1 MRKFT
6 IVTSMVALVGALL
19 APTNANAALRV
30 PKTSWP
36 VCTTAAQD
44 FCVESVSVSL
54 NAGPA
59 IPLTWVATGVA
70 TPVTAAPAA
79 PAAPAPAASDTST
92 AAPAASDTST
102 AAPAATDTSTA
113 APAPVA
119 APAAPVIP
127 AQLAQ
132 TEASPR
138 AGITG
143 RWTHE
148 NWAVNGLAVYGYDGL
163 YINAKTANEF
173 VNWVMIDVLPVKVDA
188 TNKTSMAGQ
197 VGANTYQAPLDRD
210 IFVSIK
216 VRVGPFKNGV
226 SVSIANDISVD
237 ATGDATRNTLLVEGS
252 PVSTSLQASTKQCEG
267 ETGKASANTVQM
279 LVVIVPSNDDA
290 SGFGIDGI
298 SGEMSVAS
306 NGGCKLSTPV
316 WNAENKTMVWTVAAP
331 HFAADGVTENIG
343 FYKARI
349 PAADAKLLWGLE
361 NANDA
366 ATALVVSV
374 TSDAGGTNIGQKNIT
389 VKNNVIFIN
398 VTGFKYSQPKLT
410 VMMNKNYK
418 PVAAKAAP
426 AKVAAKAPAKA
437 AAKAAAKK
445 KVKVITCVKGKVTKK
460 ITKATCPSGYKKK

>member
-6 IVTSMVALVGALL
+6 IVTSMIALVGALL
-19 APTNANAALRV
+19 TPTTANAALRV

-54 NAGPA
+54 NAGAA
-59 IPLTWVATGVA
+59 IPLTWVASGTA
-70 TPVTAAPAA
+70 TPVTAAPVA
-79 PAAPAPAASDTST
+79 PAAPATADTKTVAPAAADTKT
-92 AAPAASDTST
+92 AAP
-102 AAPAATDTSTA
+102 
-113 APAPVA
+113 

-127 AQLAQ
+127 TPLAT

-138 AGITG
+138 AGIDG

-197 VGANTYQAPLDRD
+197 VGANTYQAPLDRN

-216 VRVGPFKNGV
+216 VRVGAFKNGV

-267 ETGKASANTVQM
+267 ETGKATASTVQM
-279 LVVIVPSNDDA
+279 LVIIVPSNDDA

-316 WNAENKTMVWTVAAP
+316 WNAETKSMVWTVAAP
-331 HFAADGVTENIG
+331 HFAPDGVTENIG

-349 PAADAKLLWGLE
+349 PAADAKLLWGLQ

-366 ATALVVSV
+366 ATALEVSV
-374 TSDAGGTNIGQKNIT
+374 TSDAGGTNVGQKNIT

-418 PVAAKAAP
+418 PGAASAAP
-426 AKVAAKAPAKA
+426 AKKVAPK
-437 AAKAAAKK
+437 
-445 KVKVITCVKGKVTKK
+445 KVITCVKGKVTKK
-460 ITKATCPSGYKKK
+460 VSTAACPSGYKKK

>member
-1 MRKFT
+1 VRKFT
-6 IVTSMVALVGALL
+6 IVTSMIALVGALL
-19 APTNANAALRV
+19 TPTTANAALRV

-54 NAGPA
+54 NAGAA
-59 IPLTWVATGVA
+59 IPLTWVASGTA
-70 TPVTAAPAA
+70 TPVTAAPVA
-79 PAAPAPAASDTST
+79 PAAPATADTKT
-92 AAPAASDTST
+92 VAPAAADTKT
-102 AAPAATDTSTA
+102 ATP
-113 APAPVA
+113 

-127 AQLAQ
+127 TPLAT

-138 AGITG
+138 AGIDG

-197 VGANTYQAPLDRD
+197 VGANTYQAPLDRN

-267 ETGKASANTVQM
+267 ETGKATASTVQM
-279 LVVIVPSNDDA
+279 LVIIVPSNDDA

-316 WNAENKTMVWTVAAP
+316 WNAETKSMVWTVAAP
-331 HFAADGVTENIG
+331 HFAPDGVTENIG

-349 PAADAKLLWGLE
+349 PAADAKLLWGLQ

-366 ATALVVSV
+366 ATALEVSV
-374 TSDAGGTNIGQKNIT
+374 TSDAGGTNVGQKNIT

-418 PVAAKAAP
+418 PGAASAAP
-426 AKVAAKAPAKA
+426 AKKVAPK
-437 AAKAAAKK
+437 
-445 KVKVITCVKGKVTKK
+445 KVITCVKGKVTKK
-460 ITKATCPSGYKKK
+460 VSTAACPSGYKKK

>member
-1 MRKFT
+1 M
-6 IVTSMVALVGALL
+6 IALVGALL
-19 APTNANAALRV
+19 TPTTANAALRV

-54 NAGPA
+54 NAGAA
-59 IPLTWVATGVA
+59 IPLTWVASGTA
-70 TPVTAAPAA
+70 TPVTAAPVA
-79 PAAPAPAASDTST
+79 PAAPATADTKT
-92 AAPAASDTST
+92 VAPAAADTKT
-102 AAPAATDTSTA
+102 ATP
-113 APAPVA
+113 

-127 AQLAQ
+127 TPLAT

-138 AGITG
+138 AGIDG

-197 VGANTYQAPLDRD
+197 VGANTYQAPLDRN

-267 ETGKASANTVQM
+267 ETGKATASTVQM
-279 LVVIVPSNDDA
+279 LVIIVPSNDDA

-316 WNAENKTMVWTVAAP
+316 WNAETKSMVWTVAAP
-331 HFAADGVTENIG
+331 HFAPDGVTENIG

-349 PAADAKLLWGLE
+349 PAADAKLLWGLQ

-366 ATALVVSV
+366 ATALEVSV
-374 TSDAGGTNIGQKNIT
+374 TSDAGGTNVGQKNIT

-418 PVAAKAAP
+418 PGAASAAP
-426 AKVAAKAPAKA
+426 AKKVAPK
-437 AAKAAAKK
+437 
-445 KVKVITCVKGKVTKK
+445 KVITCVKGKVTKK
-460 ITKATCPSGYKKK
+460 VSTAACPSGYKKK

>member
-1 MRKFT
+1 VKKFT
-6 IVTSMVALVGALL
+6 IVVSMVALVGALIT
-19 APTNANAALRV
+19 PTSANAALRV

-54 NAGPA
+54 NAGAA
-59 IPLTWVATGVA
+59 IPLTWVASGTA
-70 TPVTAAPAA
+70 TPVTAAPVA
-79 PAAPAPAASDTST
+79 PAAPATADTKTVAPAAADTKT
-92 AAPAASDTST
+92 AAP
-102 AAPAATDTSTA
+102 
-113 APAPVA
+113 

-127 AQLAQ
+127 TPLAT

-138 AGITG
+138 AGIDG

-197 VGANTYQAPLDRD
+197 VGANTYQAPLDRN

-267 ETGKASANTVQM
+267 ETGKATASTVQM
-279 LVVIVPSNDDA
+279 LVIIVPSNDDA

-316 WNAENKTMVWTVAAP
+316 WNAETKSMVWTVAAP
-331 HFAADGVTENIG
+331 HFAPDGVTENIG

-349 PAADAKLLWGLE
+349 PAADAKLLWGLQ

-366 ATALVVSV
+366 ATALEVSV
-374 TSDAGGTNIGQKNIT
+374 TSDAGGTNVGQKNIT

-418 PVAAKAAP
+418 PGAASAAP
-426 AKVAAKAPAKA
+426 AKKVAPK
-437 AAKAAAKK
+437 
-445 KVKVITCVKGKVTKK
+445 KVITCVKGKVTKK
-460 ITKATCPSGYKKK
+460 VSTAACPSGYKKK

>member
-1 MRKFT
+1 M
-6 IVTSMVALVGALL
+6 IALVGALL
-19 APTNANAALRV
+19 TPTTANAALRV

-54 NAGPA
+54 NAGAA
-59 IPLTWVATGVA
+59 IPLTWVASGTA
-70 TPVTAAPAA
+70 TPVTTAPVAPAA
-79 PAAPAPAASDTST
+79 PATADTKTVAPAAADTKT
-92 AAPAASDTST
+92 AVAAP
-102 AAPAATDTSTA
+102 
-113 APAPVA
+113 

-127 AQLAQ
+127 TPLAT

-138 AGITG
+138 AGIDG

-197 VGANTYQAPLDRD
+197 VGANTYQAPLDRN

-267 ETGKASANTVQM
+267 ETGKATASTVQM
-279 LVVIVPSNDDA
+279 LVIIVPSNDDA

-316 WNAENKTMVWTVAAP
+316 WNAETKSMVWTVAAP
-331 HFAADGVTENIG
+331 HFAPDGVTENIG

-349 PAADAKLLWGLE
+349 PAADAKLLWGLQ

-366 ATALVVSV
+366 ATALEVSV
-374 TSDAGGTNIGQKNIT
+374 TSDAGGTNVGQKNIT

-418 PVAAKAAP
+418 PGAASAAP
-426 AKVAAKAPAKA
+426 AKKVAPK
-437 AAKAAAKK
+437 
-445 KVKVITCVKGKVTKK
+445 KVITCVKGKVTKK
-460 ITKATCPSGYKKK
+460 VSTAACPSGYKKK

>member
-1 MRKFT
+1 M
-6 IVTSMVALVGALL
+6 IALVGALL
-19 APTNANAALRV
+19 TPTTANAALRV

-54 NAGPA
+54 NAGAA
-59 IPLTWVATGVA
+59 IPLTWVASGTA
-70 TPVTAAPAA
+70 TPVTAAPVA
-79 PAAPAPAASDTST
+79 PAAPATADTKTVAPAAADTKT
-92 AAPAASDTST
+92 AAP
-102 AAPAATDTSTA
+102 
-113 APAPVA
+113 

-127 AQLAQ
+127 TPLAT

-138 AGITG
+138 AGIDG

-197 VGANTYQAPLDRD
+197 VGANTYQAPLDRN

-216 VRVGPFKNGV
+216 VRVGAFKNGV

-267 ETGKASANTVQM
+267 ETGKATASTVQM
-279 LVVIVPSNDDA
+279 LVIIVPSNDDA

-316 WNAENKTMVWTVAAP
+316 WNAETKSMVWTVAAP
-331 HFAADGVTENIG
+331 HFAPDGVTENIG

-349 PAADAKLLWGLE
+349 PAADAKLLWGLQ

-366 ATALVVSV
+366 ATALEVSV
-374 TSDAGGTNIGQKNIT
+374 TSDAGGTNVGQKNIT

-418 PVAAKAAP
+418 PGAASAAP
-426 AKVAAKAPAKA
+426 AKKVAPK
-437 AAKAAAKK
+437 
-445 KVKVITCVKGKVTKK
+445 KVITCVKGKVTKK
-460 ITKATCPSGYKKK
+460 VSTAACPSGYKKK

>member
-1 MRKFT
+1 VRKFT
-6 IVTSMVALVGALL
+6 IVVSMVALVGALL
-19 APTNANAALRV
+19 TPTSANAALRV

-54 NAGPA
+54 NAGAA
-59 IPLTWVATGVA
+59 IPLTWVASGTA
-70 TPVTAAPAA
+70 TPVTAAPVA
-79 PAAPAPAASDTST
+79 PAAPATADTKTVAPAAADTKT
-92 AAPAASDTST
+92 AAP
-102 AAPAATDTSTA
+102 
-113 APAPVA
+113 

-127 AQLAQ
+127 TPLAT

-138 AGITG
+138 AGIDG

-197 VGANTYQAPLDRD
+197 VGANTYQAPLDRN

-216 VRVGPFKNGV
+216 VRVGAFKNGV

-267 ETGKASANTVQM
+267 ETGKATASTVQM
-279 LVVIVPSNDDA
+279 LVIIVPSNDDA

-316 WNAENKTMVWTVAAP
+316 WNAETKSMVWTVAAP
-331 HFAADGVTENIG
+331 HFAPDGVTENIG

-349 PAADAKLLWGLE
+349 PAADAKLLWGLQ

-366 ATALVVSV
+366 ATALEVSV
-374 TSDAGGTNIGQKNIT
+374 TSDAGGTNVGQKNIT

-418 PVAAKAAP
+418 PGAASAAP
-426 AKVAAKAPAKA
+426 AKKVAPK
-437 AAKAAAKK
+437 
-445 KVKVITCVKGKVTKK
+445 KVITCVKGKVTKK
-460 ITKATCPSGYKKK
+460 VSTAACPSGYKKK

>member
-6 IVTSMVALVGALL
+6 IVTSMIALVGALL
-19 APTNANAALRV
+19 TPTTANAALRV

-54 NAGPA
+54 NAGAA
-59 IPLTWVATGVA
+59 IPLTWVASGTA
-70 TPVTAAPAA
+70 TPVTAAPA
-79 PAAPAPAASDTST
+79 PAAPAT
-92 AAPAASDTST
+92 
-102 AAPAATDTSTA
+102 TDTSTVAPAAADTKTA
-113 APAPVA
+113 AP

-127 AQLAQ
+127 TPLAT

-138 AGITG
+138 AGIDG

-197 VGANTYQAPLDRD
+197 VGANTYQAPLDRN

-267 ETGKASANTVQM
+267 ETGKATASTVQM
-279 LVVIVPSNDDA
+279 LVIIVPSNDDA

-316 WNAENKTMVWTVAAP
+316 WNAETKSMVWTVAAP
-331 HFAADGVTENIG
+331 HFAPDGVTENIG

-349 PAADAKLLWGLE
+349 PAADAKLLWGLQ

-366 ATALVVSV
+366 ATALEVSV
-374 TSDAGGTNIGQKNIT
+374 TSDAGGTNVGQKNIT

-418 PVAAKAAP
+418 PGAASAAP
-426 AKVAAKAPAKA
+426 AKKVAPK
-437 AAKAAAKK
+437 
-445 KVKVITCVKGKVTKK
+445 KVITCVKGKVTKK
-460 ITKATCPSGYKKK
+460 VSTAACPSGYKKK

>member
-1 MRKFT
+1 M
-6 IVTSMVALVGALL
+6 IALVGALL
-19 APTNANAALRV
+19 TPTTANAALRV

-36 VCTTAAQD
+36 VCTTADQD
-44 FCVESVSVSL
+44 FCIESVSVSL
-54 NAGPA
+54 NAGAA
-59 IPLTWVATGVA
+59 IPLTWVASGTA
-70 TPVTAAPAA
+70 TPVTAV
-79 PAAPAPAASDTST
+79 AAPAPAASPAASPDPS
-92 AAPAASDTST
+92 ASASPAPSASASASPAPAA
-102 AAPAATDTSTA
+102 AP
-113 APAPVA
+113 

-138 AGITG
+138 AGIDG

-148 NWAVNGLAVYGYDGL
+148 SWAAKGLAVYGYDGL

-197 VGANTYQAPLDRD
+197 VGANTYQAPLDRNL
-210 IFVSIK
+210 FVSIK
-216 VRVGPFKNGV
+216 VRVGAFKNGV
-226 SVSIANDISVD
+226 SVSVANDISVD
-237 ATGDATRNTLLVEGS
+237 ASGDATRNTLLVEGS

-267 ETGKASANTVQM
+267 ETGKATANTVQM
-279 LVVIVPSNDDA
+279 LVIIVPSNDDA

-316 WNAENKTMVWTVAAP
+316 WNAETKSMVWTVASP
-331 HFAADGVTENIG
+331 HFAADGVTENVG

-349 PAADAKLLWGLE
+349 PAADAKLLWGLQ
-361 NANDA
+361 NAADA
-366 ATALVVSV
+366 ATALEVVV
-374 TSDAGGTNIGQKNIT
+374 TSDAGGTNVGQKNIT
-389 VKNNVIFIN
+389 VKNNVIYIN

-418 PVAAKAAP
+418 PGAAKAAP
-426 AKVAAKAPAKA
+426 AKAVAPKT
-437 AAKAAAKK
+437 
-445 KVKVITCVKGKVTKK
+445 VKVITCVKGKVTKK
-460 ITKATCPSGYKKK
+460 VTTAACPAGYKKK

>member
-1 MRKFT
+1 VRKFT
-6 IVTSMVALVGALL
+6 IVTSMIALVGALL
-19 APTNANAALRV
+19 TPTTANAALRV

-54 NAGPA
+54 NAGAA
-59 IPLTWVATGVA
+59 IPLTWVASGTA
-70 TPVTAAPAA
+70 TPVTAAPVA
-79 PAAPAPAASDTST
+79 PAAPATADTKTVAPAAADTKT
-92 AAPAASDTST
+92 AAP
-102 AAPAATDTSTA
+102 
-113 APAPVA
+113 

-127 AQLAQ
+127 TPLAT

-138 AGITG
+138 AGIDG

-197 VGANTYQAPLDRD
+197 VGANAYQAPLDRN

-216 VRVGPFKNGV
+216 VRVGAFKNGV

-267 ETGKASANTVQM
+267 ETGKATASTVQM
-279 LVVIVPSNDDA
+279 LVIIVPSNDDA

-316 WNAENKTMVWTVAAP
+316 WNAETKSMVWTVAAP
-331 HFAADGVTENIG
+331 HFAPDGVTENIG

-349 PAADAKLLWGLE
+349 PAADAKLLWGLQ

-366 ATALVVSV
+366 ATALEVSV
-374 TSDAGGTNIGQKNIT
+374 TSDAGGTNVGQKNIT

-418 PVAAKAAP
+418 PGAASAAP
-426 AKVAAKAPAKA
+426 AKKVAPK
-437 AAKAAAKK
+437 
-445 KVKVITCVKGKVTKK
+445 KVITCVKGKVTKK
-460 ITKATCPSGYKKK
+460 VSTAACPSGYKKK

>member
-1 MRKFT
+1 M
-6 IVTSMVALVGALL
+6 IALVGALL
-19 APTNANAALRV
+19 TPTTANAALRV

-54 NAGPA
+54 NAGAA
-59 IPLTWVATGVA
+59 IPLTWVASGTA
-70 TPVTAAPAA
+70 TSATAAPA
-79 PAAPAPAASDTST
+79 PAAPAPADTKTVAPAAADTKT
-92 AAPAASDTST
+92 AAP
-102 AAPAATDTSTA
+102 
-113 APAPVA
+113 

-127 AQLAQ
+127 TPLAT

-138 AGITG
+138 AGIDG

-197 VGANTYQAPLDRD
+197 VGANTYQAPLDRN

-267 ETGKASANTVQM
+267 ETGKATASTVQM
-279 LVVIVPSNDDA
+279 LVIIVPSNDDA

-316 WNAENKTMVWTVAAP
+316 WNAETKSMVWTVAAP
-331 HFAADGVTENIG
+331 HFAPDGVTENIG

-349 PAADAKLLWGLE
+349 PAADAKLLWGLQ

-366 ATALVVSV
+366 ATALEVTV
-374 TSDAGGTNIGQKNIT
+374 TSDAGGTNVGQKNIT
-389 VKNNVIFIN
+389 VKNNVIYIN

-418 PVAAKAAP
+418 PGAANAAP
-426 AKVAAKAPAKA
+426 AKKVAPK
-437 AAKAAAKK
+437 
-445 KVKVITCVKGKVTKK
+445 KVITCVKGKVTKK
-460 ITKATCPSGYKKK
+460 VTTAACPSGYKKK

>member
-1 MRKFT
+1 VRKFT
-6 IVTSMVALVGALL
+6 IVVSMVALVGALL
-19 APTNANAALRV
+19 TPTSANAALRV

-54 NAGPA
+54 NAGAA
-59 IPLTWVATGVA
+59 IPLTWVASGTA
-70 TPVTAAPAA
+70 TPVAAAPVAPAA
-79 PAAPAPAASDTST
+79 PATADTKTVAPAAADTKT
-92 AAPAASDTST
+92 AAP
-102 AAPAATDTSTA
+102 
-113 APAPVA
+113 

-127 AQLAQ
+127 TPLAT

-138 AGITG
+138 AGIDG

-188 TNKTSMAGQ
+188 TNKTSLAGQ
-197 VGANTYQAPLDRD
+197 VGANAYQAPLDRN

-216 VRVGPFKNGV
+216 VRVGAFKNGV

-267 ETGKASANTVQM
+267 ETGKATASTVQM
-279 LVVIVPSNDDA
+279 LVIIVPSNDDA

-316 WNAENKTMVWTVAAP
+316 WNAETKSMVWTVAAP
-331 HFAADGVTENIG
+331 HFAPDGVTENIG

-349 PAADAKLLWGLE
+349 PAADAKLLWGLQ

-366 ATALVVSV
+366 ATALEVSV
-374 TSDAGGTNIGQKNIT
+374 TSDAGGTNVGQKNIT

-418 PVAAKAAP
+418 PGAASAAP
-426 AKVAAKAPAKA
+426 AKKVAPK
-437 AAKAAAKK
+437 
-445 KVKVITCVKGKVTKK
+445 KVITCVKGKVTKK
-460 ITKATCPSGYKKK
+460 VSTAACPSGYKKK

>member
-6 IVTSMVALVGALL
+6 IVVSMVALVGALL
-19 APTNANAALRV
+19 TPTSANAALRV

-54 NAGPA
+54 NAGAA
-59 IPLTWVATGVA
+59 IPLTWVASGTA
-70 TPVTAAPAA
+70 TPVAAAPVAPAA
-79 PAAPAPAASDTST
+79 PATADTKTVAPAAADTKT
-92 AAPAASDTST
+92 AAP
-102 AAPAATDTSTA
+102 
-113 APAPVA
+113 

-127 AQLAQ
+127 TPLAT

-138 AGITG
+138 AGIDG

-188 TNKTSMAGQ
+188 TNKTSLAGQ
-197 VGANTYQAPLDRD
+197 VGANTNQAPLDRN

-216 VRVGPFKNGV
+216 VRVGAFKNGV

-267 ETGKASANTVQM
+267 ETGKATASTVQM
-279 LVVIVPSNDDA
+279 LVIIVPSNDDA

-316 WNAENKTMVWTVAAP
+316 WNAETKSMVWTVAAP
-331 HFAADGVTENIG
+331 HFAPDGVTENIG

-349 PAADAKLLWGLE
+349 PAADAKLLWGLQ

-366 ATALVVSV
+366 ATALEVSV
-374 TSDAGGTNIGQKNIT
+374 TSDAGGTNVGQKNIT

-418 PVAAKAAP
+418 PGAASAAP
-426 AKVAAKAPAKA
+426 AKKVAPK
-437 AAKAAAKK
+437 
-445 KVKVITCVKGKVTKK
+445 KVITCVKGKVTKK
-460 ITKATCPSGYKKK
+460 VSTAACPSGYKKK

>member
-1 MRKFT
+1 MKKLT
-6 IVTSMVALVGALL
+6 IVASMIALVGALIT
-19 APTNANAALRV
+19 PTTANAALRV

-54 NAGPA
+54 NAGAA
-59 IPLTWVATGVA
+59 IPLTWVASGTA
-70 TPVTAAPAA
+70 TPVTAAPVA
-79 PAAPAPAASDTST
+79 PAAPAAADTKT
-92 AAPAASDTST
+92 VAPAADTKT
-102 AAPAATDTSTA
+102 A
-113 APAPVA
+113 VA

-127 AQLAQ
+127 TPLAT

-138 AGITG
+138 AGIDG

-197 VGANTYQAPLDRD
+197 VGANTYQAPLDRN

-226 SVSIANDISVD
+226 SVSVANDISVD

-267 ETGKASANTVQM
+267 ETGKATASTVQM
-279 LVVIVPSNDDA
+279 LVIIVPSNDDA

-316 WNAENKTMVWTVAAP
+316 WNAETKSMVWTVAAP
-331 HFAADGVTENIG
+331 HFAPDGVTENIG

-349 PAADAKLLWGLE
+349 PAADAKLLWGLQ

-366 ATALVVSV
+366 ATALEVSV
-374 TSDAGGTNIGQKNIT
+374 TSDAGGTNVGQKNIT

-418 PVAAKAAP
+418 PGAASAAP
-426 AKVAAKAPAKA
+426 AKKVAPK
-437 AAKAAAKK
+437 
-445 KVKVITCVKGKVTKK
+445 KVITCVKGKVTKK
-460 ITKATCPSGYKKK
+460 VSTAACPSGYKKK

>member
-6 IVTSMVALVGALL
+6 IVTSMIALVGALIT
-19 APTNANAALRV
+19 PTTANAALRV

-54 NAGPA
+54 NAGAA
-59 IPLTWVATGVA
+59 IPLTWVASGTA
-70 TPVTAAPAA
+70 TPVTAAPVA
-79 PAAPAPAASDTST
+79 PAAPAAADTKT
-92 AAPAASDTST
+92 VAPAADTKT
-102 AAPAATDTSTA
+102 A
-113 APAPVA
+113 VA

-127 AQLAQ
+127 TPLAT

-138 AGITG
+138 AGIDG

-197 VGANTYQAPLDRD
+197 VGANTYQAPLDRN

-267 ETGKASANTVQM
+267 ETGKATASTVQM
-279 LVVIVPSNDDA
+279 LVIIVPSNDDA

-316 WNAENKTMVWTVAAP
+316 WNAETKSMVWTVAAP
-331 HFAADGVTENIG
+331 HFAPDGVTENIG

-349 PAADAKLLWGLE
+349 PAADAKLLWGLQ

-366 ATALVVSV
+366 ATALEVSV
-374 TSDAGGTNIGQKNIT
+374 TSDAGGTNVGQKNIT
-389 VKNNVIFIN
+389 VKNNVIYIN

-418 PVAAKAAP
+418 PGAANAAP
-426 AKVAAKAPAKA
+426 AKKVAPK
-437 AAKAAAKK
+437 
-445 KVKVITCVKGKVTKK
+445 KVITCVKGKVTKK
-460 ITKATCPSGYKKK
+460 VTTAACPSGYKKK

>member
-6 IVTSMVALVGALL
+6 IVTAMIALVGALIT
-19 APTNANAALRV
+19 PTTANAALRV

-36 VCTTAAQD
+36 VCTTAVQD

-54 NAGPA
+54 NAGAA
-59 IPLTWVATGVA
+59 IPLTWVASGTA
-70 TPVTAAPAA
+70 TPVTAVAAPVAPVTTDTKTVAPATADTKTVAPAA
-79 PAAPAPAASDTST
+79 AP
-92 AAPAASDTST
+92 
-102 AAPAATDTSTA
+102 
-113 APAPVA
+113 

-127 AQLAQ
+127 TPLAT

-138 AGITG
+138 AGIDG

-197 VGANTYQAPLDRD
+197 VGANAYQAPLDRN

-267 ETGKASANTVQM
+267 ETGKATASTVQM
-279 LVVIVPSNDDA
+279 LVIIVPSNDDA

-316 WNAENKTMVWTVAAP
+316 WNAETKSMVWTVAAP
-331 HFAADGVTENIG
+331 HFAPDGVTENIG

-349 PAADAKLLWGLE
+349 PAADAKLLWGLQ

-366 ATALVVSV
+366 ATALEVSV
-374 TSDAGGTNIGQKNIT
+374 TSDAGGTNVGQKNIT

-418 PVAAKAAP
+418 PGAASAAP
-426 AKVAAKAPAKA
+426 AKKVAPK
-437 AAKAAAKK
+437 
-445 KVKVITCVKGKVTKK
+445 KVITCVKGKVTKK
-460 ITKATCPSGYKKK
+460 VTTAACPSGYKKK

>member
-6 IVTSMVALVGALL
+6 IVTSMIALVGALIT
-19 APTNANAALRV
+19 PTTANAALRV

-54 NAGPA
+54 NAGAA
-59 IPLTWVATGVA
+59 IPLTWVASGTA
-70 TPVTAAPAA
+70 TPVTAAPVA
-79 PAAPAPAASDTST
+79 PAAAAAADTKTVAPAAADTKT
-92 AAPAASDTST
+92 AAP
-102 AAPAATDTSTA
+102 
-113 APAPVA
+113 

-127 AQLAQ
+127 TPLAT
-132 TEASPR
+132 TEASTR
-138 AGITG
+138 AGIDG

-197 VGANTYQAPLDRD
+197 VGANAYQAPLDRN

-226 SVSIANDISVD
+226 SVSVANDISVD

-267 ETGKASANTVQM
+267 ETGKATASTVQM
-279 LVVIVPSNDDA
+279 LVIIVPSNDDA

-316 WNAENKTMVWTVAAP
+316 WNAETKSMVWTVAAP

-349 PAADAKLLWGLE
+349 PAADAKLLWGLQ

-366 ATALVVSV
+366 ATALEVSV
-374 TSDAGGTNIGQKNIT
+374 TSDAGGTNVGQKNIT
-389 VKNNVIFIN
+389 VKNNVIYIN

-418 PVAAKAAP
+418 PGAANAAP
-426 AKVAAKAPAKA
+426 AKKVAPK
-437 AAKAAAKK
+437 
-445 KVKVITCVKGKVTKK
+445 KVITCVKGKVTKK
-460 ITKATCPSGYKKK
+460 VTTAACPSGYKKK

>member
-1 MRKFT
+1 M
-6 IVTSMVALVGALL
+6 IALVGALIT
-19 APTNANAALRV
+19 PTTANAALRV

-54 NAGPA
+54 NAGAA
-59 IPLTWVATGVA
+59 IPLTWVASGTA

-79 PAAPAPAASDTST
+79 PAAPAAADTKTVVPAAADTKT
-92 AAPAASDTST
+92 VAP
-102 AAPAATDTSTA
+102 
-113 APAPVA
+113 

-127 AQLAQ
+127 TPLAT

-138 AGITG
+138 AGIDG

-197 VGANTYQAPLDRD
+197 VGANNYQAPLDRN

-267 ETGKASANTVQM
+267 ETGKATASTVQM
-279 LVVIVPSNDDA
+279 LIIIVPSNDDA

-316 WNAENKTMVWTVAAP
+316 WNAETKSMVWTVAAP
-331 HFAADGVTENIG
+331 HFAPDGVTENIG

-349 PAADAKLLWGLE
+349 PAADAKLLWGLQ

-366 ATALVVSV
+366 ATALEVSV
-374 TSDAGGTNIGQKNIT
+374 TSDAGGTNVGQKNIT

-418 PVAAKAAP
+418 PGAASAAP
-426 AKVAAKAPAKA
+426 AKKVAPK
-437 AAKAAAKK
+437 
-445 KVKVITCVKGKVTKK
+445 KVITCVKGKITKK
-460 ITKATCPSGYKKK
+460 VSTAACPSGYKKK

>member
-1 MRKFT
+1 M
-6 IVTSMVALVGALL
+6 IALVGALIT
-19 APTNANAALRV
+19 PTTANAALRV

-54 NAGPA
+54 NAGAA
-59 IPLTWVATGVA
+59 IPLTWVASGTA
-70 TPVTAAPAA
+70 TPVTAAPVA
-79 PAAPAPAASDTST
+79 PAAPAAADTKT
-92 AAPAASDTST
+92 VAPAADTKT
-102 AAPAATDTSTA
+102 A
-113 APAPVA
+113 VA

-127 AQLAQ
+127 TPLAT

-138 AGITG
+138 AGIDG

-197 VGANTYQAPLDRD
+197 VGANAYQAPLDRN

-226 SVSIANDISVD
+226 SVSVANDISVD

-267 ETGKASANTVQM
+267 ETGKATASTVQM
-279 LVVIVPSNDDA
+279 LVIIVPSNDDA

-316 WNAENKTMVWTVAAP
+316 WNAETKSMVWTVAAP
-331 HFAADGVTENIG
+331 HFAPDGVTENIG

-349 PAADAKLLWGLE
+349 PAADAKLLWGLQ

-366 ATALVVSV
+366 ATALEVSV
-374 TSDAGGTNIGQKNIT
+374 TSDAGGTNVGQKNIT
-389 VKNNVIFIN
+389 VKNNVIYIN

-418 PVAAKAAP
+418 PGAASAAP
-426 AKVAAKAPAKA
+426 AKKVAPK
-437 AAKAAAKK
+437 
-445 KVKVITCVKGKVTKK
+445 KVITCVKGKVTKK
-460 ITKATCPSGYKKK
+460 VSTAACPSGYKKK

>member
-1 MRKFT
+1 MKKFT
-6 IVTSMVALVGALL
+6 IAASLIALVGALL
-19 APTNANAALRV
+19 TPATAGAALRV

-36 VCTTAAQD
+36 VCTTADQN
-44 FCVESVSVSL
+44 FCVESVSISL
-54 NAGPA
+54 NSGAE
-59 IPLTWVATGVA
+59 IPLTWVASGAA
-70 TPVTAAPAA
+70 TPVTPVSAPAAPATPDTKTVAPAA
-79 PAAPAPAASDTST
+79 PAAPAT
-92 AAPAASDTST
+92 
-102 AAPAATDTSTA
+102 
-113 APAPVA
+113 
-119 APAAPVIP
+119 PVIP
-127 AQLAQ
+127 TPLAT
-132 TEASPR
+132 TEVSPR
-138 AGITG
+138 AGIDG

-148 NWAVNGLAVYGYDGL
+148 SWATKGLAVYGYDGL

-197 VGANTYQAPLDRD
+197 VGANTYQAPLDRN

-226 SVSIANDISVD
+226 SVSVANDISVD

-252 PVSTSLQASTKQCEG
+252 PVSTSLQANAKQCEG
-267 ETGKASANTVQM
+267 ETGKATANTVQM
-279 LVVIVPSNDDA
+279 LVIIVPSNDDA
-290 SGFGIDGI
+290 NGFGIDGI
-298 SGEMSVAS
+298 SGDMSVAS

-349 PAADAKLLWGLE
+349 PAADAKLLWGLQ

-366 ATALVVSV
+366 ATALEVSV
-374 TSDAGGTNIGQKNIT
+374 TSDAGGTNVGQKNIT
-389 VKNNVIFIN
+389 VKNNVIYIN

-418 PVAAKAAP
+418 PGAANAAP
-426 AKVAAKAPAKA
+426 AKKVAPK
-437 AAKAAAKK
+437 
-445 KVKVITCVKGKVTKK
+445 KVITCVKGKVTKK
-460 ITKATCPSGYKKK
+460 VTTAACPSGYKKK

>member
-1 MRKFT
+1 VRKFT
-6 IVTSMVALVGALL
+6 IVTSMIALVGALL
-19 APTNANAALRV
+19 TPTTANAALRV

-44 FCVESVSVSL
+44 FCIESVSVSL
-54 NAGPA
+54 NAGAA
-59 IPLTWVATGVA
+59 IPLTWVASGTA
-70 TPVTAAPAA
+70 TPVTAAPVA
-79 PAAPAPAASDTST
+79 PAAPATADTKTVAPAAADTKT
-92 AAPAASDTST
+92 AAP
-102 AAPAATDTSTA
+102 
-113 APAPVA
+113 

-127 AQLAQ
+127 TPLAT

-138 AGITG
+138 AGIDG

-197 VGANTYQAPLDRD
+197 VGANTYQAPLDRN

-267 ETGKASANTVQM
+267 ETGKATASTVQM
-279 LVVIVPSNDDA
+279 LVIIVPSNDDA

-316 WNAENKTMVWTVAAP
+316 WNAETKSMVWTVAAP
-331 HFAADGVTENIG
+331 HFAPDGVTENIG

-349 PAADAKLLWGLE
+349 PAADAKLLWGLQ

-366 ATALVVSV
+366 ATALEVSV
-374 TSDAGGTNIGQKNIT
+374 TSDAGGTNVGQKNIT

-418 PVAAKAAP
+418 PGAASAAP
-426 AKVAAKAPAKA
+426 AKKVAPK
-437 AAKAAAKK
+437 
-445 KVKVITCVKGKVTKK
+445 KVITCVKGKVTKK
-460 ITKATCPSGYKKK
+460 VSTAACPSGYKKK

>member
-1 MRKFT
+1 VKKFT
-6 IVTSMVALVGALL
+6 IVVSMVALVGALIT
-19 APTNANAALRV
+19 PTSANAALRV

-54 NAGPA
+54 NAGAA
-59 IPLTWVATGVA
+59 IPLTWVASGTA
-70 TPVTAAPAA
+70 TPVTAAPVA
-79 PAAPAPAASDTST
+79 PAAPATADTKTVAPAAADTKT
-92 AAPAASDTST
+92 AAP
-102 AAPAATDTSTA
+102 
-113 APAPVA
+113 

-127 AQLAQ
+127 TPLAT

-138 AGITG
+138 AGIDG

-197 VGANTYQAPLDRD
+197 VGANTYQAPLDRNL
-210 IFVSIK
+210 FVSIK
-216 VRVGPFKNGV
+216 VRVGAFKNGV

-267 ETGKASANTVQM
+267 ETGKATASTVQM
-279 LVVIVPSNDDA
+279 LVIIVPANDDA

-316 WNAENKTMVWTVAAP
+316 WNAETKSMVWTVAAP
-331 HFAADGVTENIG
+331 HFAPDGVTENIG

-349 PAADAKLLWGLE
+349 PAADAKLLWGLQ

-366 ATALVVSV
+366 ATALEVSV
-374 TSDAGGTNIGQKNIT
+374 TSDAGGTNVGQKNIT

-418 PVAAKAAP
+418 PGAASAAP
-426 AKVAAKAPAKA
+426 AKKVAPK
-437 AAKAAAKK
+437 
-445 KVKVITCVKGKVTKK
+445 KVITCVKGKVTKK
-460 ITKATCPSGYKKK
+460 VSTAACPSGYKKK

>member
-1 MRKFT
+1 M
-6 IVTSMVALVGALL
+6 IALVGALL
-19 APTNANAALRV
+19 TPTTANAALRV

-54 NAGPA
+54 NAGAA
-59 IPLTWVATGVA
+59 IPLTWVASGTA
-70 TPVTAAPAA
+70 TPVTAAPA
-79 PAAPAPAASDTST
+79 PAAPATADTKTVAPAAADTKT
-92 AAPAASDTST
+92 AAP
-102 AAPAATDTSTA
+102 
-113 APAPVA
+113 

-127 AQLAQ
+127 TPLAT

-138 AGITG
+138 AGIDG

-197 VGANTYQAPLDRD
+197 VGANTYQAPLDRN

-267 ETGKASANTVQM
+267 ETGKATASTVQM
-279 LVVIVPSNDDA
+279 LVIIVPSNDDA

-316 WNAENKTMVWTVAAP
+316 WNAETKSMVWTVAAP
-331 HFAADGVTENIG
+331 HFAPDGVTENIG

-349 PAADAKLLWGLE
+349 PAADAKLLWGLQ

-366 ATALVVSV
+366 ATALEVSV
-374 TSDAGGTNIGQKNIT
+374 TSDAGGTNVGQKNIT

-418 PVAAKAAP
+418 PGAASAAP
-426 AKVAAKAPAKA
+426 AKKVAPK
-437 AAKAAAKK
+437 
-445 KVKVITCVKGKVTKK
+445 KVITCVKGKVTKK
-460 ITKATCPSGYKKK
+460 VSTAACPSGYKKK

>member
-1 MRKFT
+1 M
-6 IVTSMVALVGALL
+6 IALVGALL
-19 APTNANAALRV
+19 TPTTANAALRV

-54 NAGPA
+54 NAGAA
-59 IPLTWVATGVA
+59 IPLTWVASGTA
-70 TPVTAAPAA
+70 TPVTAAPVA
-79 PAAPAPAASDTST
+79 PAAPATADTKTVAPAAADTKT
-92 AAPAASDTST
+92 AAP
-102 AAPAATDTSTA
+102 
-113 APAPVA
+113 

-127 AQLAQ
+127 TPLAT

-138 AGITG
+138 AGIDG

-197 VGANTYQAPLDRD
+197 VGANTYQAPLDRN

-267 ETGKASANTVQM
+267 ETGKATASTVQM
-279 LVVIVPSNDDA
+279 LVIIVPSNDDA

-316 WNAENKTMVWTVAAP
+316 WNAETKSMVWTVAAP
-331 HFAADGVTENIG
+331 HFAPDGVTENIG

-349 PAADAKLLWGLE
+349 PAADAKLLWGLQ

-366 ATALVVSV
+366 ATALEVSV
-374 TSDAGGTNIGQKNIT
+374 TSDASGTNVGQKNIT

-418 PVAAKAAP
+418 PGAASAAP
-426 AKVAAKAPAKA
+426 AKKVAPK
-437 AAKAAAKK
+437 
-445 KVKVITCVKGKVTKK
+445 KVITCVKGKVTKK
-460 ITKATCPSGYKKK
+460 VSTAACPSGYKKK

>member
-1 MRKFT
+1 M
-6 IVTSMVALVGALL
+6 IALVGALL
-19 APTNANAALRV
+19 TPTTANAALRV

-36 VCTTAAQD
+36 VCTTADQD
-44 FCVESVSVSL
+44 YCVESVSISI
-54 NAGPA
+54 NAGAA
-59 IPLTWVATGVA
+59 IPLTWVASGTA

-79 PAAPAPAASDTST
+79 PVAPATTDTRT
-92 AAPAASDTST
+92 AAPATTDTKT
-102 AAPAATDTSTA
+102 AAP
-113 APAPVA
+113 

-127 AQLAQ
+127 TPVAT

-138 AGITG
+138 AGIDG

-148 NWAVNGLAVYGYDGL
+148 SWAAKGLAVYGYDGL

-197 VGANTYQAPLDRD
+197 VGANTYQAPLDRN

-216 VRVGPFKNGV
+216 VRVGAFKNGV
-226 SVSIANDISVD
+226 SVSVANDISVD
-237 ATGDATRNTLLVEGS
+237 ATGDAMRNTLLVEGS

-267 ETGKASANTVQM
+267 ETGKATASTVQM
-279 LVVIVPSNDDA
+279 LVIIVPSNDDA

-316 WNAENKTMVWTVAAP
+316 WNAETKSMVWTVAAP
-331 HFAADGVTENIG
+331 HFAADGVTENVG

-349 PAADAKLLWGLE
+349 PAADAKLLWGLQ
-361 NANDA
+361 NAADA
-366 ATALVVSV
+366 ATALVVNV
-374 TSDAGGTNIGQKNIT
+374 TSDAGGTNVGQTNIT
-389 VKNNVIFIN
+389 VKNNVIYIN

-418 PVAAKAAP
+418 PGAANAAP
-426 AKVAAKAPAKA
+426 VKKVAPKT
-437 AAKAAAKK
+437 
-445 KVKVITCVKGKVTKK
+445 VKIITCVKGKVTKK
-460 ITKATCPSGYKKK
+460 VTTAACPSGYKKK

>member
-1 MRKFT
+1 MKKFT
-6 IVTSMVALVGALL
+6 IVVSMVALVGALIT
-19 APTNANAALRV
+19 PTSANAALRV

-54 NAGPA
+54 NAGAA
-59 IPLTWVATGVA
+59 IPLTWIASGTA
-70 TPVTAAPAA
+70 TPVTPVAAPATADTKTVA
-79 PAAPAPAASDTST
+79 PAAADTKT
-92 AAPAASDTST
+92 VTP
-102 AAPAATDTSTA
+102 
-113 APAPVA
+113 

-127 AQLAQ
+127 TPLAT

-138 AGITG
+138 AGIDG

-197 VGANTYQAPLDRD
+197 VGANTYQAPLDRNL
-210 IFVSIK
+210 FVSIK
-216 VRVGPFKNGV
+216 VRVGAFKNGV

-267 ETGKASANTVQM
+267 ETGKATASTVQM
-279 LVVIVPSNDDA
+279 LVIIVPSNDDA

-316 WNAENKTMVWTVAAP
+316 WNAETKSMVWTVAAP
-331 HFAADGVTENIG
+331 HYAPDGVTENIG

-349 PAADAKLLWGLE
+349 PAADAKLLWGLQ

-366 ATALVVSV
+366 ATALEVSV
-374 TSDAGGTNIGQKNIT
+374 TSDAGGTNVGQKNIT

-418 PVAAKAAP
+418 PGAASAAP
-426 AKVAAKAPAKA
+426 AKKVAPK
-437 AAKAAAKK
+437 
-445 KVKVITCVKGKVTKK
+445 KVITCVKGKVTKK
-460 ITKATCPSGYKKK
+460 VSTAACPSGYKKK

>member
-1 MRKFT
+1 M
-6 IVTSMVALVGALL
+6 IALVGALIT
-19 APTNANAALRV
+19 PTTANAALRV

-54 NAGPA
+54 NAGAA
-59 IPLTWVATGVA
+59 IPLTWVASGTA
-70 TPVTAAPAA
+70 TPVTAAPVA
-79 PAAPAPAASDTST
+79 PAAPATADTKTVAPAAADTKT
-92 AAPAASDTST
+92 AAP
-102 AAPAATDTSTA
+102 
-113 APAPVA
+113 

-127 AQLAQ
+127 TPLAT

-138 AGITG
+138 AGIDG

-197 VGANTYQAPLDRD
+197 VGANTYQAPLDRNL
-210 IFVSIK
+210 FVSIK
-216 VRVGPFKNGV
+216 VRVGAFKNGV

-267 ETGKASANTVQM
+267 ETGKATASTVQM
-279 LVVIVPSNDDA
+279 LVIIVPSNDDA

-316 WNAENKTMVWTVAAP
+316 WNAETKSMVWTVAAP
-331 HFAADGVTENIG
+331 HFAPDGVTENIG

-349 PAADAKLLWGLE
+349 PAADAKLLWGLQ
-361 NANDA
+361 NAADA
-366 ATALVVSV
+366 ATALEVSV
-374 TSDAGGTNIGQKNIT
+374 TSDAGGTNVGQKNIT

-418 PVAAKAAP
+418 PGAASAAP
-426 AKVAAKAPAKA
+426 AKKVAPKT
-437 AAKAAAKK
+437 
-445 KVKVITCVKGKVTKK
+445 VKVITCVKGKITKK
-460 ITKATCPSGYKKK
+460 VSTAACPSGYKKK

>member
-6 IVTSMVALVGALL
+6 IVTSMIALVGALIT
-19 APTNANAALRV
+19 PTTANAALRV

-54 NAGPA
+54 NAGAA
-59 IPLTWVATGVA
+59 IPLTWVASGTA
-70 TPVTAAPAA
+70 TPVT
-79 PAAPAPAASDTST
+79 
-92 AAPAASDTST
+92 
-102 AAPAATDTSTA
+102 
-113 APAPVA
+113 PVA
-119 APAAPVIP
+119 APSAAPSASASPAPSASASSTASPAPSTSPSPAPSQPAVVIP
-127 AQLAQ
+127 TPVAQ

-138 AGITG
+138 AGIDG

-197 VGANTYQAPLDRD
+197 VGANTYQAPLDRN

-226 SVSIANDISVD
+226 SVSVANDISVD
-237 ATGDATRNTLLVEGS
+237 ATGDAMRNTLLVEGA
-252 PVSTSLQASTKQCEG
+252 PVFTSIQANTKQCEG
-267 ETGKASANTVQM
+267 ETGRATANTVQM
-279 LVVIVPSNDDA
+279 LVIIVPSNDDA
-290 SGFGIDGI
+290 NGFGIDGI
-298 SGEMSVAS
+298 SGDMSVAS

-316 WNAENKTMVWTVAAP
+316 WNAESKTMVWTVAAP

-349 PAADAKLLWGLE
+349 PAADAKLLWGLQ

-366 ATALVVSV
+366 ATALEVTV
-374 TSDAGGTNIGQKNIT
+374 TSDAGGTNVGQKNIT
-389 VKNNVIFIN
+389 VKNNVIYIN
-398 VTGFKYSQPKLT
+398 VTGFKYSSPKLT

-418 PVAAKAAP
+418 PGAATAAP
-426 AKVAAKAPAKA
+426 AKAVAPKT
-437 AAKAAAKK
+437 
-445 KVKVITCVKGKVTKK
+445 VKVITCVKGKTVKK
-460 ITKATCPSGYKKK
+460 VSTASCPAGYKKK

>member
-1 MRKFT
+1 M
-6 IVTSMVALVGALL
+6 IALVGALIT
-19 APTNANAALRV
+19 PTTANAALRV

-36 VCTTAAQD
+36 VCTTADQD
-44 FCVESVSVSL
+44 YCVESVSVSL
-54 NAGPA
+54 NAGAA
-59 IPLTWVATGVA
+59 IPLTWVASGTA

-79 PAAPAPAASDTST
+79 PVAPATTDTRT
-92 AAPAASDTST
+92 AAPATTDTKT
-102 AAPAATDTSTA
+102 AAP
-113 APAPVA
+113 

-127 AQLAQ
+127 TPVAT

-138 AGITG
+138 AGIDG

-148 NWAVNGLAVYGYDGL
+148 SWAAKGLAVYGYDGL

-197 VGANTYQAPLDRD
+197 VGANTYQAPLDRNL
-210 IFVSIK
+210 FVSIK
-216 VRVGPFKNGV
+216 VRVGAFKNGV

-267 ETGKASANTVQM
+267 ETGKATASTVQM
-279 LVVIVPSNDDA
+279 LVIIVPSNDDA

-316 WNAENKTMVWTVAAP
+316 WNAETKSMVWTVAAP
-331 HFAADGVTENIG
+331 HFAPDGVTENIG

-349 PAADAKLLWGLE
+349 PAADAKLLWGLQ

-366 ATALVVSV
+366 ATALEVTV
-374 TSDAGGTNIGQKNIT
+374 TSDAGGTNVGQKNIT
-389 VKNNVIFIN
+389 VKNNVIYIN

-418 PVAAKAAP
+418 PGAANAAP
-426 AKVAAKAPAKA
+426 AKKVAPKT
-437 AAKAAAKK
+437 
-445 KVKVITCVKGKVTKK
+445 VKVITCVKGKVTKK
-460 ITKATCPSGYKKK
+460 VSTAACPSGYKKK

>member
-1 MRKFT
+1 MRKLT
-6 IVTSMVALVGALL
+6 IVTSMIALVGALIT
-19 APTNANAALRV
+19 PTTANAALRV

-36 VCTTAAQD
+36 VCTTAVQD

-54 NAGPA
+54 NAGAA
-59 IPLTWVATGVA
+59 IPLTWVASGTA
-70 TPVTAAPAA
+70 TPVTAAPVA
-79 PAAPAPAASDTST
+79 PAAPAAADTKT
-92 AAPAASDTST
+92 VAPAADTKT
-102 AAPAATDTSTA
+102 A
-113 APAPVA
+113 VA

-127 AQLAQ
+127 TPLAT
-132 TEASPR
+132 TEASTR
-138 AGITG
+138 AGIDG

-197 VGANTYQAPLDRD
+197 VGANAYQAPLDRN

-267 ETGKASANTVQM
+267 ETGKATASTVQM
-279 LVVIVPSNDDA
+279 LVIIVPSNDDA

-316 WNAENKTMVWTVAAP
+316 WNAETKSMVWTVAAP
-331 HFAADGVTENIG
+331 HFAPDGVTENIG

-349 PAADAKLLWGLE
+349 PAADAKLLWGLQ

-366 ATALVVSV
+366 ATALEVSV
-374 TSDAGGTNIGQKNIT
+374 TSDAGGTNVGQKNIT

-418 PVAAKAAP
+418 PGAANAAP
-426 AKVAAKAPAKA
+426 AKKVAPK
-437 AAKAAAKK
+437 
-445 KVKVITCVKGKVTKK
+445 KVITCVKGKVTKK
-460 ITKATCPSGYKKK
+460 VTTAACPSGYKKK

>member
-6 IVTSMVALVGALL
+6 IVTSMIALVGALIT
-19 APTNANAALRV
+19 PTTANAALRV

-54 NAGPA
+54 NAGAA
-59 IPLTWVATGVA
+59 IPLTWVASGTA
-70 TPVTAAPAA
+70 TPVTAAPVTPAA
-79 PAAPAPAASDTST
+79 PAAADTKTVAPAAADTKT
-92 AAPAASDTST
+92 AAP
-102 AAPAATDTSTA
+102 
-113 APAPVA
+113 

-127 AQLAQ
+127 TPLAT

-138 AGITG
+138 AGIDG

-197 VGANTYQAPLDRD
+197 VGANTYQAPLDRN

-267 ETGKASANTVQM
+267 ETGKATASTVQM
-279 LVVIVPSNDDA
+279 LVIIVPSNDDA

-316 WNAENKTMVWTVAAP
+316 WNAETKSMVWTVAAP
-331 HFAADGVTENIG
+331 HFAPDGVTENIG

-349 PAADAKLLWGLE
+349 PAADAKLLWGLQ

-366 ATALVVSV
+366 ATALEVSV
-374 TSDAGGTNIGQKNIT
+374 TSDAGGTNVGQKNIT

-418 PVAAKAAP
+418 PGAASAAP
-426 AKVAAKAPAKA
+426 AKKVAPK
-437 AAKAAAKK
+437 
-445 KVKVITCVKGKVTKK
+445 KVITCVKGKVTKK
-460 ITKATCPSGYKKK
+460 VTTAACPSGYKKK

>member
-1 MRKFT
+1 M
-6 IVTSMVALVGALL
+6 IALVGALL
-19 APTNANAALRV
+19 TPTTANAALRV

-54 NAGPA
+54 NAGAA
-59 IPLTWVATGVA
+59 IPLTWVASGTA
-70 TPVTAAPAA
+70 TPVTAAPVA
-79 PAAPAPAASDTST
+79 PAAPATADTKTVAPAAADTKT
-92 AAPAASDTST
+92 AAP
-102 AAPAATDTSTA
+102 
-113 APAPVA
+113 

-127 AQLAQ
+127 TPLAT

-138 AGITG
+138 AGIDG

-197 VGANTYQAPLDRD
+197 VGANTYQAPLDRN

-267 ETGKASANTVQM
+267 ETGKATASTVQM
-279 LVVIVPSNDDA
+279 LVIIVPSNDDA

-316 WNAENKTMVWTVAAP
+316 WNAETKSMAWTVAAP
-331 HFAADGVTENIG
+331 HFAPDGVTENIG

-349 PAADAKLLWGLE
+349 PAADAKLLWGLQ
-361 NANDA
+361 NAADA
-366 ATALVVSV
+366 ATALEVTV
-374 TSDAGGTNIGQKNIT
+374 TSDAGGTNVGQKNIT

-418 PVAAKAAP
+418 PGAASAAP
-426 AKVAAKAPAKA
+426 AKKVAPK
-437 AAKAAAKK
+437 
-445 KVKVITCVKGKVTKK
+445 KVITCVKGKVTKK
-460 ITKATCPSGYKKK
+460 VSTAACPSGYKKK

>member
-1 MRKFT
+1 VRKFT
-6 IVTSMVALVGALL
+6 IVTSMIALVGALL
-19 APTNANAALRV
+19 TPTTANAALRV

-54 NAGPA
+54 NAGAA
-59 IPLTWVATGVA
+59 IPLTWVASGTA
-70 TPVTAAPAA
+70 TPVTAAPAPAA
-79 PAAPAPAASDTST
+79 PAAPAT
-92 AAPAASDTST
+92 
-102 AAPAATDTSTA
+102 TDTSTVAPA
-113 APAPVA
+113 AAPVA
-119 APAAPVIP
+119 PAPAAPVIP
-127 AQLAQ
+127 TPLAT

-138 AGITG
+138 AGIDG

-197 VGANTYQAPLDRD
+197 VGANTYQAPLDRN

-267 ETGKASANTVQM
+267 ETGKATASTVQM
-279 LVVIVPSNDDA
+279 LVIIVPSNDDA

-316 WNAENKTMVWTVAAP
+316 WNAETKSMVWTVAAP
-331 HFAADGVTENIG
+331 HFAPDGVTENIG

-349 PAADAKLLWGLE
+349 PAADAKLLWGLQ

-366 ATALVVSV
+366 ATALEVSV
-374 TSDAGGTNIGQKNIT
+374 TSDAGGTNVGQKNIT

-418 PVAAKAAP
+418 PGAASAAP
-426 AKVAAKAPAKA
+426 AKKVAPK
-437 AAKAAAKK
+437 
-445 KVKVITCVKGKVTKK
+445 KVITCVKGKVTKK
-460 ITKATCPSGYKKK
+460 VSTAACPSGYKKK

>member
-1 MRKFT
+1 VRKFT
-6 IVTSMVALVGALL
+6 IVTSMIALVGALIT
-19 APTNANAALRV
+19 PTTANAALRV

-54 NAGPA
+54 NAGAA
-59 IPLTWVATGVA
+59 IPLTWVASGTA
-70 TPVTAAPAA
+70 TPVTAAPA
-79 PAAPAPAASDTST
+79 PAAPAAADTKTVVPAAADTKT
-92 AAPAASDTST
+92 VAP
-102 AAPAATDTSTA
+102 
-113 APAPVA
+113 

-127 AQLAQ
+127 TPLAT

-138 AGITG
+138 AGIDG

-197 VGANTYQAPLDRD
+197 VGANTYQAPLDRN

-267 ETGKASANTVQM
+267 ETGKATASTVQM
-279 LVVIVPSNDDA
+279 LVIIVPSNDDA

-316 WNAENKTMVWTVAAP
+316 WNAETKSMVWTVAAP
-331 HFAADGVTENIG
+331 HFAPDGVTENIG

-349 PAADAKLLWGLE
+349 PAADAKLLWGLQ

-366 ATALVVSV
+366 ATALEVSV
-374 TSDAGGTNIGQKNIT
+374 TSDAGGTNVGQKNIT
-389 VKNNVIFIN
+389 VKNNVIYIN

-418 PVAAKAAP
+418 PGAANAAP
-426 AKVAAKAPAKA
+426 AKKVAPK
-437 AAKAAAKK
+437 
-445 KVKVITCVKGKVTKK
+445 KVITCVKGKVTKK
-460 ITKATCPSGYKKK
+460 VTTAACPSGYKKK

>member
-1 MRKFT
+1 MKKFT
-6 IVTSMVALVGALL
+6 IVTSMIALVGALL
-19 APTNANAALRV
+19 TPTTANAALRV

-36 VCTTAAQD
+36 VCTTADQD
-44 FCVESVSVSL
+44 YCVESVSVSL
-54 NAGPA
+54 NAGAA
-59 IPLTWVATGVA
+59 IPLTWVASGTA

-79 PAAPAPAASDTST
+79 PVAPATTDTRT
-92 AAPAASDTST
+92 AAPATTDTKT
-102 AAPAATDTSTA
+102 AAP
-113 APAPVA
+113 

-127 AQLAQ
+127 TPVAT

-138 AGITG
+138 AGIDG

-148 NWAVNGLAVYGYDGL
+148 SWAAKGLAVYGYDGL

-188 TNKTSMAGQ
+188 ANKTSMAGQ
-197 VGANTYQAPLDRD
+197 VGANTYQAPLDRN

-216 VRVGPFKNGV
+216 VRVGAFKNGV
-226 SVSIANDISVD
+226 SVSVANDISVD
-237 ATGDATRNTLLVEGS
+237 ASGDAMRNTLLVEGS

-267 ETGKASANTVQM
+267 ETGKATASTVQM
-279 LVVIVPSNDDA
+279 LVIIVPSNDDA

-316 WNAENKTMVWTVAAP
+316 WNAETKSMVWTVAAP
-331 HFAADGVTENIG
+331 HFAPDGVTENVG

-349 PAADAKLLWGLE
+349 PAADAKLLWGLQ
-361 NANDA
+361 NAADA
-366 ATALVVSV
+366 ATALVVNV
-374 TSDAGGTNIGQKNIT
+374 TSDAAGTNVGQTNIT
-389 VKNNVIFIN
+389 VKNNVIYIN

-418 PVAAKAAP
+418 PGAASASPVKAVAPKT
-426 AKVAAKAPAKA
+426 
-437 AAKAAAKK
+437 
-445 KVKVITCVKGKVTKK
+445 VKVITCVKGKVTKK
-460 ITKATCPSGYKKK
+460 VTTAACPSGYKKK